1 MEEMETIELEKKK
14 EPEGPDEHMKKFEA
28 LYKENI
34 KYEISIF
41 KRGNHLVVET
51 TIEKDSQNKLYS
63 NYYNLDS
70 LQKSSKFL
78 ALCGSIVDIIDT
90 IYGIASNS
98 QIIENHL
105 NYDLIIPVPVKNI
118 KEISFTLKEKQKTQK
133 EIMNDL
139 FGKINKLEKKIE
151 EQNQTIELQ
160 GKKINEMEETIL
172 YLISKTTLKFF
183 PPYIMKKFREKNIN
197 YLKEMSKKEIH
208 FEEEE
213 EKLIIDDVKK
223 KIDSLNPEV
232 YVDRNLKTEETMMND
247 YFAKLLNYWIAPYDT
262 TAFTLIYKASECGD
276 DSSSFHKYCD
286 GKYETVTLIKGKNN
300 NFFGAYVTKD
310 NRNRS
315 FLFSLTNNKQFP
327 IKKNEED
334 LFYNKKVG
342 PSFGS
347 EGSDLTISSG
357 CLKNKDSFCEPK
369 SYKFDRFDLI
379 GTKEKNFEVEDY
391 EVYCIKQKKRL
402 YPLESTL

>member
-1 MEEMETIELEKKK
+1 METIELEKKK
-14 EPEGPDEHMKKFEA
+14 EPEGPNEHMKKFEA

-70 LQKSSKFL
+70 LQKSNKFL
-78 ALCGSIVDIIDT
+78 ALCGSIDDIIDT

-105 NYDLIIPVPVKNI
+105 NYDLIISVPVKNI

-183 PPYIMKKFREKNIN
+183 PPYIMKKFREENIN
-197 YLKEMSKKEIH
+197 YLNEMSKKEIH

-213 EKLIIDDVKK
+213 EKLIIGRQEK
-223 KIDSLNPEV
+223 KIDSLNPKV
-232 YVDRNLKTEETMMND
+232 YIDKNLKTEEKMMND
-247 YFAKLLNYWIAPYDT
+247 YFAKLLNFMISPYST
-262 TAFTLIYKASECGD
+262 KTFTLIYKASECGD

-286 GKYETVTLIKGKNN
+286 LKYETITLIKGKNN
-300 NFFGAYVTKD
+300 YFFGAYI
-310 NRNRS
+310 
-315 FLFSLTNNKQFP
+315 
-327 IKKNEED
+327 IKKTGM
-334 LFYNKKVG
+334 LMQ
-342 PSFGS
+342 
-347 EGSDLTISSG
+347 
-357 CLKNKDSFCEPK
+357 LK
-369 SYKFDRFDLI
+369 L
-379 GTKEKNFEVEDY
+379 
-391 EVYCIKQKKRL
+391 
-402 YPLESTL
+402 